1 MINGAQKIKTTV
13 IYILCA
19 LFLAIIFNGLI
30 LAEESRNAIE
40 LPQSVSTFSI
50 VACDPATGEIGVAV
64 ASKFFAVGSVVPWA
78 KANIGAV
85 ATQSYANT
93 SFGYKGLE
101 LLGLGFTPNQTM
113 EILLKD
119 DDNPTQ
125 RQVGIVSPDGKSAT
139 YTGENCLFWAG
150 GRNGLNYAVQGNIL
164 TGEDVVLDME
174 KAFLETAGTLAS
186 RMYAALVAGNEAGG
200 DSRGKQSAA
209 MYIAKEGAGYGGY
222 IDNAIDIRVDDHP
235 EPFKELGRLLQMAE
249 MNYDWNVAWTAFSE
263 KRFDD
268 ALPPMERAAKYD
280 PAYAEVFYDLAVIRL
295 AAGDTEGALK
305 ALKTALEQN
314 PKLKKQ
320 MVVDGD
326 LDALRD
332 NLDFKNLIAP

>member
-1 MINGAQKIKTTV
+1 MLNRIRKFKLSIFLLLSAW
-13 IYILCA
+13 ILISSLSISA
-19 LFLAIIFNGLI
+19 
-30 LAEESRNAIE
+30 LAEDINKKKVSPVPI
-40 LPQSVSTFSI
+40 STFSI

-101 LLGLGFTPNQTM
+101 LLGLGFTPDQTM

-139 YTGENCLFWAG
+139 YTGENCLYWAG
-150 GRNGLNYAVQGNIL
+150 GRSGPNYAVQGNIL
-164 TGEDVVLDME
+164 TGEDVVANME
-174 KAFLETAGTLAS
+174 TVFLETEGTLAS
-186 RMYAALVAGNEAGG
+186 RMYAALVAGDKAGG
-200 DSRGKQSAA
+200 DSRGRQSAA
-209 MYIAKEGAGYGGY
+209 MYIAKEGAGYGGF

-235 EPFKELGRLLQMAE
+235 EPFMELGRLLQMAE
-249 MNYDWNVAWTAFSE
+249 MNYDWNIAWTAFSE
-263 KRFDD
+263 KRFDE
-268 ALPPMERAAKYD
+268 ALAPMERAAKYD

-295 AAGDTEGALK
+295 SAGDSAGALE
-305 ALKTALEQN
+305 ALKVAVEQN
-314 PKLKKQ
+314 PKLKTQ
-320 MVVDGD
+320 ADVDGD
-326 LDALRD
+326 LDALKD
-332 NLDFKNLIAP
+332 NPEFKAIIAP

>member
-1 MINGAQKIKTTV
+1 MLNGNGKNQTSIIYMLCFLLLICAFGSSVPADSTTKTK
-13 IYILCA
+13 
-19 LFLAIIFNGLI
+19 NP
-30 LAEESRNAIE
+30 
-40 LPQSVSTFSI
+40 PQVVSTFSI

-101 LLGLGFTPNQTM
+101 LLGLGFTPEQTM
-113 EILLKD
+113 DILLKD

-139 YTGENCLFWAG
+139 YTGENCLYWAG
-150 GRNGLNYAVQGNIL
+150 GKNGPSYAVQGNIL
-164 TGEDVVLDME
+164 TGEDVVSDME
-174 KAFLETAGTLAS
+174 KVFLETEGTLAS
-186 RMYAALVAGNEAGG
+186 RMYAALVAGDEAGG
-200 DSRGKQSAA
+200 DSRGRQSAA

-263 KRFDD
+263 KRFED
-268 ALPPMERAAKYD
+268 ALPLMERAAKYE

-295 AAGDTEGALK
+295 AAGDSEGAMGALK
-305 ALKTALEQN
+305 KAIEQN

-320 MVVDGD
+320 AAVDGD
-326 LDALRD
+326 LDGLKD
-332 NLDFKNLIAP
+332 HTDFENLIAP